1 MSSQSV
7 QNLTRGIIRE
17 NPTFVMLLGMC
28 PTLGVTTSAGNG
40 LGMGLATLFVLILS
54 NSAISLVKNLIPAM
68 VRIPCYIVII
78 ASFVTVVDLLMAA
91 YLPEL
96 HAQLGIFIPL
106 IVVNCIILGRA
117 EAFAAK
123 APVGIGFDGQSD
135 DFAVTANRIHCQA
148 FVIRGGNVGS
158 FRKRIVVKS
167 FGDDFG
173 NGAEFKVIFDRFN
186 RRLGFAVDIGQYQ
199 GRQRADDDQSRGHIE
214 KV

>member
-1 MSSQSV
+1 M
-7 QNLTRGIIRE
+7 
-17 NPTFVMLLGMC
+17 
-28 PTLGVTTSAGNG
+28 AG
-40 LGMGLATLFVLILS
+40 
-54 NSAISLVKNLIPAM
+54 K
-68 VRIPCYIVII
+68 
-78 ASFVTVVDLLMAA
+78 SFVGDLGSETGRFLVVDELVAA
-91 YLPEL
+91 DAAVQSETDHYL
-96 HAQLGIFIPL
+96 H
-106 IVVNCIILGRA
+106 
-117 EAFAAK
+117 FAAK
-123 APVGIGFDGQSD
+123 APVGIGFDCQSD

>member
-91 YLPEL
+91 
-96 HAQLGIFIPL
+96 A
-106 IVVNCIILGRA
+106 
-117 EAFAAK
+117 
-123 APVGIGFDGQSD
+123 
-135 DFAVTANRIHCQA
+135 
-148 FVIRGGNVGS
+148 
-158 FRKRIVVKS
+158 
-167 FGDDFG
+167 
-173 NGAEFKVIFDRFN
+173 
-186 RRLGFAVDIGQYQ
+186 
-199 GRQRADDDQSRGHIE
+199 GHIHTPDCRQLYHSRPRRSLCRQ
-214 KV
+214 KQSVSVRS